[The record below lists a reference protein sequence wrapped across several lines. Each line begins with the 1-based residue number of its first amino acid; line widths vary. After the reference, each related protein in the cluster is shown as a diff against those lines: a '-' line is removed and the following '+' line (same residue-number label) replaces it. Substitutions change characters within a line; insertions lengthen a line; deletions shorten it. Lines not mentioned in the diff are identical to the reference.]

1 LDKYWTLEENVAR
14 TVQDARLQTR
24 EARSK
29 LPARAK
35 PHYRTIEEGLHLG
48 YRKPRGRRGKPAPA
62 GKWLLRSYRGGQ
74 NYRVETIGIADDF
87 SDADGVVILDFAQA
101 QNKARVLH
109 VQRAHAA
116 AGIAGPLTVAAALEK
131 HLEHLAGE
139 GKNVTNQR
147 YHTGAF
153 IIPAL
158 GDVEVGKLTAKQLRR
173 WHHGL
178 AGVAP
183 RLRTAAGL
191 PQQHQALDVAD
202 AEATRRRRSSANRI
216 LTTLKAALNHVWRE
230 KLVPSDGEWRRVT
243 AFKSVDSAR
252 VRYLTIAEAKR
263 LINACDPEFRLLVT
277 AALQTGARYQELAR
291 LKVGDFNPDAGT
303 LAILQ
308 SKSGKSR
315 HVVLTDEGQAFFRQL
330 AAGRNSEQLLLCRAD
345 GSAWGRS
352 HQQSR
357 MAAACRRA
365 KIEPAVGI
373 HALRHTWA
381 SLAVMHGMPLM
392 VVARNL
398 GHADVEMVQKFYG
411 HLSRDFVTDA
421 VREHAPRFGIAKS
434 NVTAL
439 R

>member
-1 LDKYWTLEENVAR
+1 MAR

-24 EARSK
+24 EARTK

-74 NYRVETIGIADDF
+74 TYRVETIGIADDF

-101 QNKARVLH
+101 QNKARALH
-109 VQRAHAA
+109 VQRAHTA
-116 AGIAGPLTVAAALEK
+116 AGIARPLTVAVVLEK

-139 GKNVTNQR
+139 GKTVRNQR
-147 YHTGAF
+147 YHVGAF
-153 IIPAL
+153 ILPAL

-178 AGVAP
+178 AAMSV
-183 RLRTAAGL
+183 RLRTKAGL
-191 PQQHQALDVAD
+191 PQRYAAVGAAD
-202 AEATRRRRSSANRI
+202 SEAARRRRASANRI
-216 LTTLKAALNHVWRE
+216 LTTLKAALNHAWRE

-243 AFKSVDSAR
+243 PFKGVDSAR

-263 LINACDPEFRLLVT
+263 LINAAEPEFRPLVT

-291 LKVGDFNPDAGT
+291 LKVADFNPDAGT
-303 LAILQ
+303 LSIWQ
-308 SKSGKSR
+308 SKSGKPR
-315 HVVLTDEGQAFFRQL
+315 HVVLTDEGAEFFRQL
-330 AAGRNSEQLLLCRAD
+330 VAGRNSGALMLPRAD
-345 GSAWGRS
+345 GNAWGQS
-352 HQQSR
+352 HQQLR
-357 MAAACRRA
+357 MAAACKRA
-365 KIEPAVGI
+365 KIAPPI
-373 HALRHTWA
+373 NFHALRHSWA

-434 NVTAL
+434 NVAVL

>member
-1 LDKYWTLEENVAR
+1 VAR
-14 TVQDARLQTR
+14 TIIDSNLKDRAARGRLN
-24 EARSK
+24 AR
-29 LPARAK
+29 PK
-35 PHYRTIEEGLHLG
+35 PYYRLIEEGLHLG

-62 GKWLLRSYRGGQ
+62 GKWLLRCYRGAQ

-87 SDADGVVILDFAQA
+87 SDADGVVVLDFAQA
-101 QNKARVLH
+101 QNMARALH

-139 GKNVTNQR
+139 GKSVTNQR
-147 YHTGAF
+147 YHVGAF
-153 IIPAL
+153 IVPAL

-178 AGVAP
+178 AAMSV
-183 RLRTAAGL
+183 RLRTKAGAPQRYAAVG
-191 PQQHQALDVAD
+191 AAD
-202 AEATRRRRSSANRI
+202 SEAARRRRSSANRI
-216 LTTLKAALNHVWRE
+216 LTTLKAALNHAWRE

-243 AFKSVDSAR
+243 PFKSVDSAR

-263 LINACDPEFRLLVT
+263 LINAAEPEFRPLVT
-277 AALQTGARYQELAR
+277 AALQTGARYGELSR
-291 LKVGDFNPDAGT
+291 LRVADFNPDAGT
-303 LAILQ
+303 ISIWQ

-315 HVVLTDEGQAFFRQL
+315 HVVLTDEGAEFFRQL
-330 AAGRNSEQLLLCRAD
+330 AAGRNSGELMLSRAD
-345 GSAWGRS
+345 GSAWGQS
-352 HQQSR
+352 HQQLR
-357 MAAACRRA
+357 MAAACQRA
-365 KIEPAVGI
+365 KIKPPI
-373 HALRHTWA
+373 NFHALRHTWA
-381 SLAVMHGMPLM
+381 SLAVMAGMPLM

-421 VREHAPRFGIAKS
+421 VREHAPRFGLAKS
-434 NVTAL
+434 NVAAL